1 MISASEAAKVVSAY
15 THRYPAE
22 SSILAPL
29 WQTLGQHVLAGGCA
43 HRGTC
48 PVLRVSPVVVDERGM
63 VLILQGRTQAQLPEA
78 APFVDCETYPEA
90 AVTLAR
96 TLGVGEP
103 WTLPGWEAPLLLDP
117 GRADQEDGQR
127 GKVVIRYLF
136 RTHSDLCAFVVGAP
150 QVWVP
155 LGEIDHRVAGRVS
168 SLIGVRVS

>member
-1 MISASEAAKVVSAY
+1 MISTSEAAKVVNAY

-22 SSILAPL
+22 SLVLAPL
-29 WQTLGQHVLAGGCA
+29 WQTLGDHARAGACT

-48 PVLRVSPVVVDERGM
+48 PVLRVSPVVVDECGR
-63 VLILQGRTQAQLPEA
+63 VLMLQGRNRVRLPEGVPEA
-78 APFVDCETYPEA
+78 DCDTYPEA
-90 AVTLAR
+90 AVTMAR

-103 WTLPGWEAPLLLDP
+103 WTLPQWQAPLLLDP

-136 RTHSDLCAFVVGAP
+136 QAHSSLCTFAVGAP

-155 LGEIDHRVAGRVS
+155 LGEIDHRVARRVS
-168 SLIGVRVS
+168 SLIGERVS